1 MGRVFD
7 PKCRSCGHEWR
18 GEVVGGSMRAVS
30 YRCDRCG
37 AVGHVTNEDL
47 VRAGLFEG
55 RSVWGLTRLQAEKV
69 LGTCSCGGAFD
80 IDAPA
85 RCPRCHSDDVDLG
98 GPRAMVD

>member
-47 VRAGLFEG
+47 VRAVGDG
-55 RSVWGLTRLQAEKV
+55 RKLRGCDGRKLRGVCRVGS
-69 LGTCSCGGAFD
+69 
-80 IDAPA
+80 
-85 RCPRCHSDDVDLG
+85 
-98 GPRAMVD
+98 